1 VSCCRFRD
9 YGFWFLA
16 LKGCLEGILMWVRN
30 VGGMAVT
37 ARLFEL
43 ITDSYSIFN
52 FVICFSSSFCCRVP
66 GTCLVLNGGPS

>member
-1 VSCCRFRD
+1 
-9 YGFWFLA
+9 
-16 LKGCLEGILMWVRN
+16 MWVQN

-43 ITDSYSIFN
+43 IAESYSIFN

-66 GTCLVLNGGPS
+66 GACLVLNGGPS